1 MATQA
6 STLQK
11 QLPEFVGSGDMFS
24 EVFAIDADKLNQLA
38 TDRLDVF
45 NQMFVETG
53 TWGLKF
59 WEVFLGIAVDETL
72 PVNLRRAN
80 IKSKIQAAR
89 TFTVERLKGLF
100 EAFGYTVVELIEDNF
115 QYQIQI
121 RTANAPKNY
130 QELMLL
136 AKALQVVYPA
146 HLDLVIVSEESVEKK
161 VVDIEELGWALVTP
175 DERFLYILGESTT
188 VSSDWHNQLSKVYKY
203 DANTL
208 EKISVIDYGLT
219 YNATTTPGYKMYK
232 PNSAMSDSTI
242 FIHCTERIASTH
254 PDYKITPS
262 IDRLATINVET
273 GALIVNNLHQILGE
287 PMTYV
292 GTSGVT
298 LYNGLNN
305 LRVHYD
311 TNDNYLYLIYCVGDF
326 SYDYEKDI
334 DTRQW
339 YVARLDPITLTVISK
354 TLIPHTQHVTKYG
367 FVDTTVSY
375 PRSEK
380 TTWYSEC
387 YGSNVQ
393 IIRGIDGDYA
403 VFFDREIEHRVISSQ
418 APPSTSPTI
427 TIYDGLKRMNPLVQ
441 IMSLSSL
448 RLSTV
453 KTPEVNKYAKRF
465 GYTGGATIDG
475 WWGYYKDVKT
485 NLSRYFGLPIHFPD
499 ILTES
504 SSEEGRVGNATY
516 PEIEY
521 GLISID
527 PVSHEVIAKY
537 DVPGSSMTTGYT
549 NGIYNVPKN
558 TTEDMSLWMHTCLD
572 PVNSYDPYFKYGVTQ
587 PLYPDGKPFIW
598 RAYHDIKFGALR
610 YPFTKYDSGGVQC
623 WNEEVVTGIQWFD
636 ASGNQ
641 NGGSS
646 AGLKQSRLYTAQ
658 NNSNLVF
665 YMFDTRN
672 FGDTH
677 YDSSLNAN
685 AQLSN
690 LPAMYGRKLV
700 RTPERLYNKF
710 RLWSL
715 LGY

>member
-1 MATQA
+1 MTTQA

-24 EVFAIDADKLNQLA
+24 EVFAIDAEKLNQIA
-38 TDRLDVF
+38 ADRLDVF

-59 WEVFLGIAVDETL
+59 WEVFLGLAVDETL

-80 IKSKIQAAR
+80 IKSKIQAAH

-100 EAFGYTVVELIEDNF
+100 KAFGYTVVELIEDNF

-175 DERFLYILGESTT
+175 DERFLYILGEAKD
-188 VSSDWHNQLSKVYKY
+188 VSDYPNQLSKVYKY

-208 EKISVIDYGLT
+208 EKISVIDYALT
-219 YNATTTPGYKMYK
+219 YNATGSPGHKIYK
-232 PNSAMSDSTI
+232 PNSAMSNDKI
-242 FIHCTERIASTH
+242 FIDCLYDYGYIH
-254 PDYKITPS
+254 PGFKTQVIRRLVV
-262 IDRLATINVET
+262 IDCNT
-273 GALIVNNLHQILGE
+273 GALSSNSVHSILQE
-287 PMTYV
+287 PYTV
-292 GTSGVT
+292 SNIAGTVVH
-298 LYNGLNN
+298 NEIKN
-305 LRVHYD
+305 LRVHFD

-326 SYDYEKDI
+326 SYDYEKDVDI
-334 DTRQW
+334 RKW
-339 YVARLDPITLTVISK
+339 YVARIDPVTLALISK

-367 FVDTTVSY
+367 WIDTTVSY

-380 TTWYSEC
+380 TTWYSDS
-387 YGSNVQ
+387 YGGNVQ
-393 IIRGIDGDYA
+393 IIRGLDGDYA

-418 APPSTSPTI
+418 APPATSPTV
-427 TIYDGLKRMNPLVQ
+427 TVYDGLKRMNPLVQ
-441 IMSLSSL
+441 VMSLSAL

-465 GYTGGATIDG
+465 GYTGGAVGND
-475 WWGYYKDVKT
+475 WWYYYKDVKT

-499 ILTES
+499 VLTES
-504 SSEEGRVGNATY
+504 SSEEGRIGNSTY
-516 PEIEY
+516 PEMEY

-537 DVPGSSMTTGYT
+537 DAPGSSMTTGYT
-549 NGIYNVPKN
+549 SGIYNIPKN
-558 TTEDMSLWMHTCLD
+558 TTEDMSLWMQTCLD
-572 PVNSYDPYFKYGVTQ
+572 PVNSYAPYFKYGVTQ

-598 RAYHDIKFGALR
+598 RAYHDVKFGALR

-623 WNEEVVTGIQWFD
+623 WNEEVITGLQWFD

-641 NGGSS
+641 NGGNSD
-646 AGLKQSRLYTAQ
+646 GLKQSRLYTAQ

-685 AQLSN
+685 VQLSN